1 MEKKR
6 KTKIQKWDEVG
17 GAVETEIEGLGDS
30 FDEQEVT
37 IRVAIHNKISEKEF
51 EYYVSYDIKDE
62 KIISTCCINQKSL
75 NKEELDLAHTFID
88 LLNQEIIKTAKFML
102 EIY

>member
-1 MEKKR
+1 MLYDDV
-6 KTKIQKWDEVG
+6 IVEVERY
-17 GAVETEIEGLGDS
+17 VNQTYNLTVGLGDF

-62 KIISTCCINQKSL
+62 KIISTYCINQKSL

>member
-1 MEKKR
+1 MLYDDV
-6 KTKIQKWDEVG
+6 IVEVERY
-17 GAVETEIEGLGDS
+17 VNQTYNLTVGLGDF
-30 FDEQEVT
+30 FDDQEVT
-37 IRVAIHNKISEKEF
+37 IRVTIHNKISEKEF

-88 LLNQEIIKTAKFML
+88 LLNQEIIKTAKFMS

>member
-1 MEKKR
+1 MLYDDV
-6 KTKIQKWDEVG
+6 IVEVERY
-17 GAVETEIEGLGDS
+17 VNQTYNLTVGLGDS

-62 KIISTCCINQKSL
+62 KIISICCINQKSL
-75 NKEELDLAHTFID
+75 NKEELDLAYTFID